1 MKQSLLLILLLATAT
16 SVSAVE
22 NGEVKYV
29 GGTAA
34 NVKPGTIGELDTE
47 AALVFV
53 HPGAKLVIPFD
64 RIESFD
70 YWEKRA
76 RQLGVLPMIA
86 IGLFKRLQRKHFFRI
101 AYRDEGDLPQAAVFE
116 VPKQMPDVLNAV
128 LKARV
133 QPKSKRDPSLSCRG
147 N

>member
-1 MKQSLLLILLLATAT
+1 VKQFVVLILLLVAAT
-16 SVSAVE
+16 SVFALGNGRVE
-22 NGEVKYV
+22 YV
-29 GGTAA
+29 GGTAS

-53 HPGAKLVIPFD
+53 HSGGKFAVPFD

-76 RQLGVLPMIA
+76 RQLGVLLTIA
-86 IGLFKRLQRKHFFRI
+86 FGLFKPLQQKHFFRI
-101 AYRDEGDLPQAAVFE
+101 AYRDERDLPQAAVFE

-128 LKARV
+128 LQARV
-133 QPKSKRDPSLSCRG
+133 RPKSKHHASLSCRG